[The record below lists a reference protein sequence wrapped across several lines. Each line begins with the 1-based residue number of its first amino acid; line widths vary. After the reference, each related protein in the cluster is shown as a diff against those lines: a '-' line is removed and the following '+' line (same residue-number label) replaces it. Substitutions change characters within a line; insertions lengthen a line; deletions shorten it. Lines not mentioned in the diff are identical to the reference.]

1 MLTETWFSGFFPNR
15 GTIRPLA
22 LVSPGPL
29 SATKRKSVLLPQ
41 TSCAVRDRLFPS
53 ARARLYLADHE
64 GDILLHKAAKKA
76 FDEEEY
82 AKLLSEK
89 KAAYAE
95 YRRSCDEMRELL
107 LHKQN
112 VDRMLGKNE
121 HEEEKKKE
129 HDRQ

>member
-1 MLTETWFSGFFPNR
+1 M
-15 GTIRPLA
+15 
-22 LVSPGPL
+22 
-29 SATKRKSVLLPQ
+29 Q
-41 TSCAVRDRLFPS
+41 
-53 ARARLYLADHE
+53 
-64 GDILLHKAAKKA
+64 
-76 FDEEEY
+76 EEY

-112 VDRMLGKNE
+112 VDRMLGKNKR
-121 HEEEKKKE
+121 EEEKKKE